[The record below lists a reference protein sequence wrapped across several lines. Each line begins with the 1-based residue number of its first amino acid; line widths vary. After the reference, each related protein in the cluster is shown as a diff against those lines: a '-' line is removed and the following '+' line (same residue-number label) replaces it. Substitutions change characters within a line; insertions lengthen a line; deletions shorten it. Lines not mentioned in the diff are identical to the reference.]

1 MFVPVGVVCFHFICN
16 RQSDKTLAT
25 FFLTSTLLFLL
36 PQFSRSGN
44 YQDLVTVSGKV
55 VPCYWVDYQAFN

>member
-16 RQSDKTLAT
+16 RQSDKTLAA

-36 PQFSRSGN
+36 FCLSFVGVEIINILLPFLERLCLAIG
-44 YQDLVTVSGKV
+44 
-55 VPCYWVDYQAFN
+55 